1 MKAHL
6 FVHRN
11 AYTVLVCATAV
22 WIGCCCFPIIDVAAN
37 RPNGQWELTLLGY
50 WVIGTVQGLLWN
62 RLTWWKIAAL
72 NGLLTAFGLLA
83 RVPLDLGTAANLYG
97 LTPENIAVH
106 FLAAA
111 GIPALSAF
119 AIRAIGPAEGR
130 HILRKP

>member
-6 FVHRN
+6 FVHRK
-11 AYTVLVCATAV
+11 AYTVLVCVTAV

-37 RPNGQWELTLLGY
+37 RPNSQWELTLLGY

-62 RLTWWKIAAL
+62 RQIAVL

>member
-6 FVHRN
+6 FVHRK
-11 AYTVLVCATAV
+11 AYTVLVCVTAV

-62 RLTWWKIAAL
+62 RLAWWKIAVL
-72 NGLLTAFGLLA
+72 NGLLTALSLLA
-83 RVPLDLGTAANLYG
+83 RVPLDLGTAANLYD
-97 LTPENIAVH
+97 LTPENLAVH
-106 FLAAA
+106 LLAAA
-111 GIPALSAF
+111 GIPALSSS
-119 AIRAIGPAEGR
+119 AIRTRVPPEGR

>member
-6 FVHRN
+6 FVHRK
-11 AYTVLVCATAV
+11 AYTVLVCVTAV

-62 RLTWWKIAAL
+62 RLTWWKIAVL

-83 RVPLDLGTAANLYG
+83 RVPLDLGTASNLYG
-97 LTPENIAVH
+97 FTPENLAVH
-106 FLAAA
+106 LLTAS
-111 GIPALSAF
+111 GISALSAF
-119 AIRAIGPAEGR
+119 AIRARGPAEGR